1 MFDLYGM
8 LLISFKILLYNIY
21 ALTEQVLQVFVVCE
35 RLTRTRV
42 ASERTLHFFTS
53 VSCVDQH
60 PRITRHVASHNN
72 QSLKGTVT
80 TI

>member
-1 MFDLYGM
+1 MHMIMYNSLLFPTLLIAYVMLINMYCNGLYG
-8 LLISFKILLYNIY
+8 I
-21 ALTEQVLQVFVVCE
+21 VVCE

-53 VSCVDQH
+53 VSSVDQH

-72 QSLKGTVT
+72 HTVS
-80 TI
+80 